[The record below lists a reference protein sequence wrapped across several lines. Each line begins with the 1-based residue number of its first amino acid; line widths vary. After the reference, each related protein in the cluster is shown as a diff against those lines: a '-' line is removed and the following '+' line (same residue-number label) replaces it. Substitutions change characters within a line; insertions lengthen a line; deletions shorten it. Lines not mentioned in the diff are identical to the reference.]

1 MNGDD
6 QFLGI
11 VQNGTFQLLAPY
23 RAPGGSVR
31 LTRIQMQEARP
42 PESAEL
48 GLTEHEG
55 KAIMVHGHDGGGWI
69 YSAEVIDQAGPI
81 LTAVVQ
87 QVFGQ
92 ASETS

>member
-1 MNGDD
+1 MNGND
-6 QFLGI
+6 QFLGM
-11 VQNGTFQLLAPY
+11 VRNGAFELLAPY

-48 GLTEHEG
+48 DLTEYEG
-55 KAIMVHGHDGGGWI
+55 KAIMVRGYGGGGWI

-87 QVFGQ
+87 QVF
-92 ASETS
+92 ARRAI